1 MDQDAISQYIVDTLD
16 GVDVVVADGNSF
28 FFYDPGGELPVDH
41 RFPFATLVTNDLY
54 DQASNLDRP
63 SVYGL
68 NVGVSRATF
77 TSLFGTHASPSG
89 AGGDDDS
96 GYDFT
101 ALDRLMPHPVYGQM
115 FWVCVL
121 NPSAETFESVK
132 PLLAEA
138 HSLAAG
144 RHARR
149 GWRRPRS

>member
-1 MDQDAISQYIVDTLD
+1 MDHDAISQYIADTLD

-28 FFYDPGGELPVDH
+28 YFYDPGRELPVDH

-63 SVYGL
+63 SAYRL

-77 TSLFGTHASPSG
+77 TSLFGTQASASG
-89 AGGDDDS
+89 VGGDDDS

-121 NPSAETFESVK
+121 SPSAETFESVK

-149 GWRRPRS
+149 GSRRPRS